1 MHGEESI
8 AAILSPSTL
17 EGDLNLDEA
26 VITFPNV
33 SDAHEMTGIITEI
46 IQYKGGSNP
55 TPESTSA
62 QGDDSDST
70 VLIGE
75 ATGPT
80 GLHMQGRSILL
91 HTSLCPSSH
100 ESVF

>member
-17 EGDLNLDEA
+17 EGDLNLDV

-46 IQYKGGSNP
+46 IQYKGGSSP
-55 TPESTSA
+55 TPESTGA
-62 QGDDSDST
+62 QGDDSDNT